1 VSAADATS
9 EDPVGEDGM
18 EAALR
23 AVLTTVDRVPG
34 AAIAAANAAIGWR
47 NVDADLALLA
57 TESELELAH
66 LRGAQPRLL
75 TFHGRQTVIE
85 LQVSSV
91 AGTARLLGQLDPPC
105 EADVSVESAA
115 RTRNTHAD
123 SRGRFSVVGLDDSWM
138 RVIVT
143 RADGASEPTAT
154 EWFRA

>member
-1 VSAADATS
+1 MSAADATS
-9 EDPVGEDGM
+9 EGPVGEDGT

-23 AVLTTVDRVPG
+23 AVLATVDRVPE
-34 AAIAAANAAIGWR
+34 AVIAAANAAIGWR
-47 NVDADLALLA
+47 RVDADLALLA
-57 TESELELAH
+57 MESELESAQ

-75 TFHGRQTVIE
+75 TFQGRQTVIE

-91 AGTARLLGQLDPPC
+91 AGTARLLGQLDPPG

-115 RTRNTHAD
+115 RTRDTRAD
-123 SRGRFSVVGLDDSWM
+123 SRGRFSVVGLNDSWM

-143 RADGASEPTAT
+143 PADGAGERTVT